1 MGCPHDSPRHPPKPG
16 DVLLLD
22 RRASVQF
29 VTGALLF
36 RVVRIDERPTY
47 GGWVWLVGYSLDGYG
62 KAIQRRELFVQRTG
76 LRLAVP
82 TPRKG

>member
-1 MGCPHDSPRHPPKPG
+1 MGCPPDSPPHPPKPG

-36 RVVRIDERPTY
+36 RVIRIDERPTY
-47 GGWVWLVGYSLDGYG
+47 DGWFWLVGYSLDEYG
-62 KAIQRRELFVQRTG
+62 KAIERRQLFVQWTG

-82 TPRKG
+82 RPRKG